1 MNAKTVEERK
11 PESTVCV
18 LAQLDIELIF
28 DFYEHTLYTRELA
41 QAAAIG
47 T

>member
-1 MNAKTVEERK
+1 MNTNTVEERK
-11 PESTVCV
+11 PDSTVCV

-28 DFYEHTLYTRELA
+28 DFYEHTLHTRERSE
-41 QAAAIG
+41 AAAIG